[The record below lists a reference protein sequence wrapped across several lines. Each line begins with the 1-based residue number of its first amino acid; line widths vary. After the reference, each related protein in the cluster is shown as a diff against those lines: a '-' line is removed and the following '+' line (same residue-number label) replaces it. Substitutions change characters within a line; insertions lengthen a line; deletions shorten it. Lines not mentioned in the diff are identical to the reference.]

1 MPDWSYHPMF
11 RPVLSRLGAG
21 WSREF
26 IYRSMG
32 VVSSLPGGR
41 SFIKLLGHMTPADS
55 LHHVT
60 DGVHYKS
67 VVGVSARLDP
77 KGTGA
82 KTLGSLGISMLEAG
96 PVSLQAKDAPD
107 PEIDWQKEKIYF
119 SSKEP
124 AQSLETCKRAVS
136 MFEGPSL
143 VTIDKSMTAD
153 QSVEI
158 INDMKG
164 AAKGFIL
171 REHQI
176 EAAEHAEVAYLLQQ
190 ADALNTTM
198 LELPYIKGVVI
209 ESPKKEYQYTFT
221 EHDQAL
227 PACMKA
233 IKEIH
238 AVSKELTVIVKG
250 AVKEP
255 ADAKMLCDAGA
266 SLLLL
271 EEGYVF
277 SGPGLPKRIN
287 ELMLEEEPKEEN
299 AAGAMWGLLFGL
311 AILIGGMIALGF
323 SMTRIILPYDEQF
336 IGMTRAEIEA
346 FNPAVLAFMAHDRM
360 ALAGTMISGG
370 ILYIQLARHGL
381 SKRLHWVKIA
391 FHTAAITGFL
401 GIFAFIGYGYFD
413 WLHGVFWLVLLP
425 IYLASFYLTKK
436 SHAFPSSSNRTNS
449 RAWKLSNIGQL
460 LFVMLGAMIMVGGI
474 VITIIGMTGVFV
486 ATDLGYLCVTPEM
499 LQAVNE
505 RLIPVIAHDRAGFG
519 SALISVGLM
528 VLLLALWGFREG
540 AAWVWNTIAIGALPA
555 FTAGIATHFVIGY
568 TTFIHLLPVYLLVII
583 YVAGLTLSYP
593 FLKKNAAMN

>member
-1 MPDWSYHPMF
+1 MPDWSYHPIF
-11 RPVLSRLGAG
+11 RPLLSRLEAG
-21 WSREF
+21 QSREF

-41 SFIKLLGHMTPADS
+41 AFIKLLGHMTPGDS
-55 LHHVT
+55 LHHTT

-67 VVGVSARLDP
+67 AVGVSARLDP

-82 KTLGSLGISMLEAG
+82 KTFGSLGISVLEAG
-96 PVSLQAKDAPD
+96 PVSLHTEEASD
-107 PEIDWQKEKIYF
+107 PEIDWRAEKIYF

-124 AQSLETCKRAVS
+124 MQSLETCRRAVS

-143 VTIDKSMTAD
+143 VTIDESMTLD
-153 QSVEI
+153 QTVVI
-158 INDMKG
+158 ITEMKD
-164 AAKGFIL
+164 AIKGFIL
-171 REHQI
+171 HEHQI
-176 EAAEHAEVAYLLQQ
+176 EAAEYADVAYLLQQ
-190 ADALNTTM
+190 PETLNAV
-198 LELPYIKGVVI
+198 LLRSPYIKGVVI
-209 ESPKKEYQYTFT
+209 DAPKKEYKHTFT
-221 EHDQAL
+221 EDDQAL
-227 PACMKA
+227 SACIEA
-233 IKEIH
+233 ANEVR
-238 AVSKELTVIVKG
+238 AVSDDLTVVVKG

-255 ADAKMLCDAGA
+255 ADAKKLVGAGA

-287 ELMLEEEPKEEN
+287 ELMLEETPEEEN
-299 AAGAMWGLLFGL
+299 AKGALWGLLFGL

-381 SKRLHWVKIA
+381 SKRLHWTKVA

-425 IYLASFYLTKK
+425 IYLTSFYLTQE

-460 LFVMLGAMIMVGGI
+460 LFVMMGAMIMVGGI
-474 VITIIGMTGVFV
+474 VITFIGMTGVFV

-519 SALISVGLM
+519 SALISVGLI

-568 TTFIHLLPVYLLVII
+568 TTFIHLLPVYLLVVI
-583 YVAGLTLSYP
+583 YLAGLVFSFP
-593 FLKKNAAMN
+593 FLKMKSNTY